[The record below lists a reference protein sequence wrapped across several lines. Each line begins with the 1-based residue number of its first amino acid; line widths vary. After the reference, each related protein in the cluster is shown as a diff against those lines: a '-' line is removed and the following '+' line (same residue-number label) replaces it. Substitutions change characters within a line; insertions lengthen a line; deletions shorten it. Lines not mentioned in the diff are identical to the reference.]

1 MAVEQMGAPSREW
14 MLIQTES
21 YTIPSNSNYHDFEM
35 SGHRNYRELLFLVES
50 AASNYSNFALFAGS
64 SGSTDLT
71 KIFSIDQ
78 NYMSINFRN
87 SVIIPVSPPRY
98 ILSSVAAYAPPAAG
112 NLDLKSVPRFAAFG
126 TSTTRYTVSV
136 YGR

>member
-1 MAVEQMGAPSREW
+1 MGAPSREW
-14 MLIQTES
+14 LLIQTES

-35 SGHRNYRELLFLVES
+35 SGHRNYQELLFLVES
-50 AASNYSNFALFAGS
+50 AAANYSNFALFAGS

-71 KIFSIDQ
+71 EIFSVDQ
-78 NYMSINFRN
+78 NHMSINFRN

-98 ILSSVAAYAPPAAG
+98 TLSNVEVSTKQTVG
-112 NLDLKSVPRFAAFG
+112 NLDLKSVTRFAAFG
-126 TSTTRYTVSV
+126 TNNTRYTVSV